1 MSDDDTDTPEAP
13 TRREYV
19 MYGGAVVGGGLL
31 AGCAGQS
38 DSGST
43 ATETKTSDEST
54 ATATDTATP
63 EDDSYSVRMSPVG
76 SVEFDA
82 PPESMIAFDRQWL
95 HMAYELGHGDAVTGF
110 DDPGPTG
117 TWFTLHESLP
127 GVSFDSEQMQSFV
140 GEQVD
145 KELIYEIDPELIAM
159 DPYRAPTLE
168 GLDDTDVE
176 DLRETVAPF
185 FANRYSVDRGY
196 EGDQPYEYYTLFEL
210 YEKFAQVFQ
219 EQERYEALKQVD
231 EELTETIKA
240 DLPPESERP
249 TVMQVSY
256 FDGNFYT
263 YDIEQGGYGTRHYR
277 KAGAKSAIRET
288 YGEDVP
294 FEFGSTVDMET
305 MLEIDPDILIQGS
318 SLFYPLYENYSH
330 EGIVE
335 SVSNEPGAQ
344 ELTAIQNNAF
354 YPGGT
359 PYAGPVAYLFYSEL
373 TAKYL
378 YPETFGEYPGV
389 GEIPED
395 EQLFDHGRVADII
408 TGDF

>member
-1 MSDDDTDTPEAP
+1 MK
-13 TRREYV
+13 
-19 MYGGAVVGGGLL
+19 YGGAVVGGGLL

-43 ATETKTSDEST
+43 PTDTEADEPSDTETP
-54 ATATDTATP
+54 TP
-63 EDDSYSVRMSPVG
+63 EDESYSVTMSPVG
-76 SVEFDA
+76 TVEFDA
-82 PPESMIAFDRQWL
+82 PPERMIAYDRQWL
-95 HMAYELGHGDAVTGF
+95 HMAYELGHGDAVAGF
-110 DDPGPTG
+110 DDPGG

-127 GVSFDSEQMQSFV
+127 GVSFETEQIQSFV

-145 KELIYEIDPELIAM
+145 KELIYEIGPDLIAM

-168 GLDDTDVE
+168 GLDETDIE
-176 DLRETVAPF
+176 ELRQNVAPF

-196 EGDQPYEYYTLFEL
+196 EGDRPYEYYTLYEL
-210 YEKFAQVFQ
+210 YEKFAQALG
-219 EQERYEALKQVD
+219 EQERFEALRQVD
-231 EELTETIKA
+231 EELTETIQA

-277 KAGAKSAIRET
+277 NVGSKSAIRET
-288 YGEDVP
+288 YGDDVP
-294 FEFGSTVDMET
+294 FEFGGTVDMET

-318 SLFYPLYENYSH
+318 SLFYPEIDGVSH

-335 SVSNEPGAQ
+335 SVENEPGAQ
-344 ELTAIQNNAF
+344 DLTAIQNDAF

-389 GEIPED
+389 GEIPEE
-395 EQLFDHGRVADII
+395 EQLFDRQRVSEIVNGDI
-408 TGDF
+408 